1 MQPEL
6 FPGDILIAT
15 KGRFKS
21 LKVGD
26 KIIFSVPGYPMMVKK
41 IIGFPSPGV
50 MDVHG
55 SHPESIDSKHFGY
68 VTQKHYLA
76 KVVTVVEKPF
86 SRR

>member
-41 IIGFPSPGV
+41 IIADKETMKKRMG
-50 MDVHG
+50 
-55 SHPESIDSKHFGY
+55 EC
-68 VTQKHYLA
+68 L
-76 KVVTVVEKPF
+76 VVKPVLF
-86 SRR
+86 S